1 MKKAIQKEQ
10 VVYNED
16 KTVNSQEL
24 LKNISG
30 IAYLSDF
37 VYGESISRLIDSY
50 VEEKIKFGVVVQL
63 TVNDFKFYLLER
75 FRQATGLEYCFI
87 NEESILEIFAELD
100 EFEKE
105 YKSDKSFSK
114 KHFTRTSNYR
124 PNIQ

>member
-105 YKSDKSFSK
+105 YKSE
-114 KHFTRTSNYR
+114 
-124 PNIQ
+124 

>member
-1 MKKAIQKEQ
+1 MKKAIKQEQ
-10 VVYNED
+10 VIYNED

-24 LKNISG
+24 LKNISA

-37 VYGESISRLIDSY
+37 VYGESISRLIDTF
-50 VEEKIKFGVVVQL
+50 VEEKIKFGVIIQL

-75 FRQATGLEYCFI
+75 FRQGTGLEYCFI

-105 YKSDKSFSK
+105 NKGE
-114 KHFTRTSNYR
+114 
-124 PNIQ
+124 

>member
-10 VVYNED
+10 IVYNEE
-16 KTVNSQEL
+16 KTANSQEL
-24 LKNISG
+24 LKNISA

-50 VEEKIKFGVVVQL
+50 IEEKIKFGVVVQL

-105 YKSDKSFSK
+105 YKGK
-114 KHFTRTSNYR
+114 
-124 PNIQ
+124 

>member
-1 MKKAIQKEQ
+1 MQKKCYYNYIKKKRENRMKKAIQKEQ

-105 YKSDKSFSK
+105 YKSE
-114 KHFTRTSNYR
+114 
-124 PNIQ
+124 